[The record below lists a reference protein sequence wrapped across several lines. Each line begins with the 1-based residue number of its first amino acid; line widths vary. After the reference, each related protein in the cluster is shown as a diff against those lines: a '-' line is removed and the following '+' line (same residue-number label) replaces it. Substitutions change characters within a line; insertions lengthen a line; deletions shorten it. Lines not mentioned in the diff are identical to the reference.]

1 MNFEKPKFE
10 QSKIEEGVKES
21 EKEELKKPEKIE
33 KLFGHCFEIKKF
45 ENNDL
50 IPVGGEHI
58 FSSEADIKIIGDF
71 DSMDKFFQEIHKF
84 SSSVDRKRVK
94 DYLEKQNLDIDE
106 ELFIPLYTITKALE
120 KKLPPPQTEEERQER
135 ERKREELYK
144 KYKNKEIKLSRI
156 VNEKIAECAEI
167 SALAQYA
174 LQKENISSSYFSG
187 DLLRSKEQEFS
198 EKHTFI
204 VIRHK
209 GRIYIYDPA
218 NPINTTGGLF
228 PNINIVEVNFD
239 EEMRKGQK
247 RFVTAKNI
255 LKERGVK
262 DVYYGVNNMTQV
274 SAENIL

>member
-84 SSSVDRKRVK
+84 SSLVDRKRVK